1 MVILVSP
8 DSRGRI
14 DLSPVVRNETYV
26 VEVDASGVITLT
38 PSAAT
43 READVM
49 AAIRPVL
56 SPEEA
61 FGAKGMKDAADA
73 FYANRN
79 ARSRGDGGTRVFDE
93 SALHSLIWGDAA

>member
-14 DLSPVVRNETYV
+14 DLSPVVRNETYA

-38 PSAAT
+38 PSAVT

-61 FGAKGMKDAADA
+61 FGAKGMKDAAHA
-73 FYANRN
+73 FYVNRN